1 MPCPPSGSVAARHN
15 NRVSRR
21 TPGRERQ
28 VCYWCQTLWKR
39 RHYHCYMECR
49 TLRAAGKVE
58 ELLYEMDRYKW
69 SILGLC
75 EMRWKKSGEIPT
87 DGGHR
92 VYFSGKEDKHEQ
104 GVGFLVHKDIVKSV
118 IGCRPISSR
127 LMTVRLR
134 ASPFNITIIQ
144 VYAPTSSYD
153 DSDVDEFYRELQSL
167 VDQTPKQDILVVQGD
182 WNAKVGE
189 DAQEDWGEVCGP
201 SCNPETN
208 DRGLKLLDFA
218 IYNNLVLANTLGN
231 HKPSRRWTSTT
242 KNQPP

>member
-1 MPCPPSGSVAARHN
+1 
-15 NRVSRR
+15 
-21 TPGRERQ
+21 
-28 VCYWCQTLWKR
+28 
-39 RHYHCYMECR
+39 
-49 TLRAAGKVE
+49 
-58 ELLYEMDRYKW
+58 
-69 SILGLC
+69 
-75 EMRWKKSGEIPT
+75 MRWKKSGEIPT

-104 GVGFLVHKDIVKSV
+104 GVDFLVHKDIVKSV

-153 DSDVDEFYRELQSL
+153 DSEVDEFYRKLQSL

-201 SCNPETN
+201 FCNTETN
-208 DRGLKLLDFA
+208 GRGLKLLDFA
-218 IYNNLVLANTLGN
+218 TYNNLVLANTLGN
-231 HKPSRRWTSTT
+231 LKPSRRWTWHSPDGTHH
-242 KNQPP
+242 NQIDYILVKKRFRSGI